1 MKAGATGLRP
11 RARPRYGSI
20 LVVVVSLDPSK
31 RAASVVT
38 DGKPH
43 RHGVRRPD
51 LSAFALGLELEAVTA
66 PGLDLYFQPRASREP
81 FELERAMP
89 VAPERPGWNRRGE
102 GPDLESHDLGIWVNP
117 VAPRAQ
123 GERGLHLELAL
134 VPLVFDLNR
143 SVEGGKL
150 HNCGLEDRERR
161 ERCDICANGL
171 FRR

>member
-51 LSAFALGLELEAVTA
+51 LSALALSLELEAFAA
-66 PGLDLYFQPRASREP
+66 PGLDLHFQPRASRVP
-81 FELERAMP
+81 FELERALP
-89 VAPERPGWNRRGE
+89 VAPERALGDRRRK
-102 GPDLESHDLGIWVNP
+102 GPDLKNHILGERMNP
-117 VAPRAQ
+117 FAPRTQ
-123 GERGLHLELAL
+123 SERSLYFELAL
-134 VPLVFDLNR
+134 V
-143 SVEGGKL
+143 
-150 HNCGLEDRERR
+150 
-161 ERCDICANGL
+161 
-171 FRR
+171 